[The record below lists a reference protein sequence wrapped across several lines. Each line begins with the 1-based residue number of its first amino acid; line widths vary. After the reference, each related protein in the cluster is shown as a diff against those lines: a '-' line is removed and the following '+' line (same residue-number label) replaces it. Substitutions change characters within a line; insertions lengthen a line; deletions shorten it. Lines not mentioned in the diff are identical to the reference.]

1 MYLVRDVF
9 QTKPG
14 KAKDLVAIFKE
25 AAPHLEKMGAGKLR
39 VMTDTVANYWT
50 VAMHFEVDS
59 LETYF
64 GAVANRTQD
73 PELNRIMS
81 GYMDLVVSGHRE
93 IFELQ

>member
-1 MYLVRDVF
+1 MYVIRDVF

-39 VMTDTVANYWT
+39 IMTDTVANYWT
-50 VAMHFEVDS
+50 VVFEFETES

-64 GAVANRTQD
+64 DAVANRAQNED
-73 PELNRIMS
+73 LNRIMS
-81 GYMDLVVSGHRE
+81 GYMDLVGGGHRE
-93 IFELQ
+93 IFELH